1 VLNGEEEQEEQRINM
16 KVNEIIQPEENENT
30 LKFTEC
36 VTSI

>member
-1 VLNGEEEQEEQRINM
+1 VLNGRQEQEEQKINLKVIDIM
-16 KVNEIIQPEENENT
+16 KQEENENT

>member
-1 VLNGEEEQEEQRINM
+1 VISGGQEQEEQKINM
-16 KVNEIIQPEENENT
+16 KVIDIMKQEENENT